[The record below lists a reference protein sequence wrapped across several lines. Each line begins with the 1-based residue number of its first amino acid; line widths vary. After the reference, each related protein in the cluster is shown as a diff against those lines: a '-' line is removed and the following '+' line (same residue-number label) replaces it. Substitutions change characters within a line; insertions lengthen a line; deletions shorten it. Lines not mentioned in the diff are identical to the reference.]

1 MTHVMSWKTATL
13 FCALNG
19 VVWAIAFWQ
28 TRRRLASSAKERR
41 ELEGSTRVLE
51 QERHV
56 LELIARGATLK
67 QVLYALTQ
75 AVEKIVPGVLCSVL
89 LVDRERGRLVQ
100 GAAPHLPPGFWK
112 MCEGLPIVPDLGC
125 CPTAAFRNETVICE
139 DIASDFR
146 WAPVR
151 DQVLAFGLRSCWSV
165 PIQDSETQ
173 RVIGTFAMYRDEVSQ
188 PTPFHLRAVHAG
200 AQMAGNAIER
210 LRSEQR
216 LHDYAERFVLA
227 EKVAAFGIWEWDP
240 STGLFDLSSGAA
252 TMAGLGTTAVR
263 VSGEELYATVCPDD
277 RESTQAAREAAF
289 TEGGGYEHEFRRTL
303 PDGSTRWFRNRGQV
317 QLADGNPCKVV
328 GAIIDITDQKELQLG
343 LERAK
348 QMAEEAGRLK
358 GEFLA
363 NMSHEI
369 RTPMNGVI
377 GMTQLLLNTS
387 LDDEQ
392 REFMTMVRDSAEG
405 LLVVINDIL
414 DFSKIEAGKMEL
426 VREPFD
432 LRKCVTDAVQIFAWK
447 AEEKC
452 IRLIHRVEPEV
463 PQVCVGDPGRLRQIL
478 LNLLGNAMKFTDRGE
493 VKVRVVAIANPSRLP
508 GVQEVCF
515 SVRDTGPGIPREK
528 QPIIFEAFAQ
538 IDGSTRRQH
547 GGTGL
552 GLAICANLARLMNG
566 RLWVDSAPGSGATF
580 YFAVPLEQSESAA
593 VQSAERKPGQLA
605 PCVAPEARL
614 RILVAEDNIVNQRV
628 AHSMLEKMGHS
639 VALAGTG
646 RQAVEAAAAE
656 RFDLIF
662 MDVQMPEMDGFEAT
676 AHIRRTEHDH
686 TPIVAMT
693 AHAMSGDR
701 EQCLRAGMDDYLA
714 KPIHLEAL
722 MAVVKQV
729 PSVRA
734 CL

>member
-1 MTHVMSWKTATL
+1 LQAAAESRAVFDSTNDAIFITGLDGRNLEVNEAACRSLGYTHDELVGMSVPAVDSPESAAMLPWR
-13 FCALNG
+13 
-19 VVWAIAFWQ
+19 IA
-28 TRRRLASSAKERR
+28 
-41 ELEGSTRVLE
+41 EL
-51 QERHV
+51 
-56 LELIARGATLK
+56 
-67 QVLYALTQ
+67 
-75 AVEKIVPGVLCSVL
+75 
-89 LVDRERGRLVQ
+89 RERGHACFESVQ
-100 GAAPHLPPGFWK
+100 LRKDGTG
-112 MCEGLPIVPDLGC
+112 VPVELNCRIIDYRQTRAILGV
-125 CPTAAFRNETVICE
+125 AR
-139 DIASDFR
+139 DIGERKRAE
-146 WAPVR
+146 A
-151 DQVLAFGLRSCWSV
+151 
-165 PIQDSETQ
+165 
-173 RVIGTFAMYRDEVSQ
+173 EV
-188 PTPFHLRAVHAG
+188 A
-200 AQMAGNAIER
+200 
-210 LRSEQR
+210 
-216 LHDYAERFVLA
+216 
-227 EKVAAFGIWEWDP
+227 
-240 STGLFDLSSGAA
+240 
-252 TMAGLGTTAVR
+252 
-263 VSGEELYATVCPDD
+263 
-277 RESTQAAREAAF
+277 
-289 TEGGGYEHEFRRTL
+289 RRT
-303 PDGSTRWFRNRGQV
+303 
-317 QLADGNPCKVV
+317 A
-328 GAIIDITDQKELQLG
+328 EM
-343 LERAK
+343 ERAR
-348 QMAEEAGRLK
+348 AEAENANRAK
-358 GEFLA
+358 SEFLA

-493 VKVRVVAIANPSRLP
+493 VEVRVVAIANPSRLP

-566 RLWVDSAPGSGATF
+566 RLWVESAPGSGATF